1 MAHTSRCTNAAG
13 PLSKCR
19 CSCGGQ
25 LHGGPDSPAPTRR
38 PRALRSNAAQTRLP
52 VNPRVARLRAAVASG
67 VERRQPLGGNSGSK
81 TELLICADGTR
92 VVAKGIGIW
101 QEDYCDADHQRD
113 AEILGPVVVE
123 CAGLPAPAVYVD
135 DDDDDDDGRILME
148 RLDAVPAAY
157 GRVGD
162 VTKLMVTAGGPGAD
176 DAWALALAD
185 TAMSNSDRN
194 SENWGT
200 KDGRIAG
207 TWDHATCFDWCDQ
220 KPHGPPTERLTHH
233 FNKWLATDR
242 GGWRDDIELTVT
254 DVERFKRRL
263 KAARP
268 RFADPAL
275 RRNRLDWWRKA
286 MARTN
291 ALQAHLETLPP
302 RTRDRI
308 R

>member
-1 MAHTSRCTNAAG
+1 MAHTSRCANAAG
-13 PLSKCR
+13 PLAKCR

-52 VNPRVARLRAAVASG
+52 VTDNPRVARLRAAVASG
-67 VERRQPLGGNSGSK
+67 VEKRQPLGGESGSK

-92 VVAKGIGIW
+92 VVAKGIGVW

-135 DDDDDDDGRILME
+135 DDGRILME
-148 RLDAVPAAY
+148 RLDAQPASY
-157 GRVGD
+157 GHVGD
-162 VTKLMVTAGGPGAD
+162 VTKLMITGDPDGPGAD

-194 SENWGT
+194 GENWGI
-200 KDGRIAG
+200 KGGRIAG
-207 TWDHATCFDWCDQ
+207 TWDHATSFQWSDQ
-220 KPHGPPTERLTHH
+220 NPHGPPTGWQTVY

-242 GGWRDDIELTVT
+242 GGWRDDIELTVA

-263 KAARP
+263 KANRH
-268 RFADPAL
+268 RFTDPSL
-275 RRNRLDWWRKA
+275 RRNRLDWWRNT
-286 MARTN
+286 MARAN

-302 RTRDRI
+302 RTRNRI